1 MVVGNGLIA
10 RSFHDFAENEDVII
24 FASGVSNSLS
34 RDASAYQREKDLIDR
49 YKSSK
54 MLFVYFS
61 TISVLAPCMQES
73 AYVIFKKEM
82 EQYIAEQFQRYII
95 FRLPN
100 LVGRSDNPNT
110 LTNFIAHQIVRGNK
124 LEIHKHA
131 TRYLLDVD
139 HMAMICRY
147 FINNGQ
153 PNKTYDIVLNNKTTI
168 SAIVK
173 ELENIFNTNVQSNDV
188 PKGCDVSITP
198 IEPFILQQI
207 GLDHLDI
214 NNYNHNLLAK
224 YYKALR
230 DKFPKSF

>member
-34 RDASAYQREKDLIDR
+34 RDASVYQREKDLIDQ
-49 YKSSK
+49 YTSSK

-73 AYVIFKKEM
+73 PYVVFKQGM
-82 EQYIAEQFQRYII
+82 EQHIAEQFHRHII

-100 LVGRSDNPNT
+100 LVGNSDNPNT
-110 LTNFIAHQIVRGNK
+110 LTNFLVHQIVSGNK
-124 LEIHKHA
+124 LEIHKNA
-131 TRYLLDVD
+131 TRYLLDVE
-139 HMAMICRY
+139 HMAMICSY
-147 FINNGQ
+147 FIYNGQ

-173 ELENIFNTNVQSNDV
+173 ELENILNRKIQSYEI
-188 PKGCDVSITP
+188 PKGCDVSIPP
-198 IEPFILQQI
+198 IDPSILQQI
-207 GLDHLDI
+207 GLDHLDF
-214 NNYNHNLLAK
+214 NNYNHDLLAR
-224 YYKALR
+224 YYKGIM
-230 DKFPKSF
+230 